1 MPEIANGDLE
11 TQLGGRAGGL
21 PDVDA
26 EPVAGDVTVRVD
38 CAHPEVC
45 AASSF
50 LSARSS
56 TAAVLTCGAPGIRS
70 AEARHAVSA
79 TPRTRLSAAWAGI
92 CAAAL
97 ALVAL
102 IVFMLQ
108 NTRSVEV
115 TYLWMHGTI
124 PLALALL
131 IAAVGAAIL
140 TMVFGAGRITQ
151 LRRLA
156 RRRRQ

>member
-1 MPEIANGDLE
+1 VRQPAMASDVPIAPRE
-11 TQLGGRAGGL
+11 RA
-21 PDVDA
+21 V
-26 EPVAGDVTVRVD
+26 
-38 CAHPEVC
+38 
-45 AASSF
+45 
-50 LSARSS
+50 
-56 TAAVLTCGAPGIRS
+56 
-70 AEARHAVSA
+70 
-79 TPRTRLSAAWAGI
+79 PRTRWSTAWAAI

-115 TYLWMHGTI
+115 TFLWMHGTL

-140 TMVFGAGRITQ
+140 TMVLGAGRITQ

-156 RRRRQ
+156 RRRRE